1 MSDTTP
7 HFRPIDRSEHELLVV
22 DDNPVSRY
30 TTGRVLR
37 AAGFRIREAATGAEG
52 LEAADG
58 SISALVLDVHL
69 PDLDGFEVCRIL
81 RSRPESARTPVLHLT
96 ASRLSDEDKVRGLDA
111 GADAYLTHPV
121 EPAVLVAT
129 VHALVRARVAE
140 EAMRSSERKFRAIY
154 SRAPGGICLLDEDG
168 RFVDANPA
176 MLALLRRTADAVVG
190 HTIGEFAASPFAKEL
205 ARSSRPVE
213 LLSATPELP
222 LVDPEGNLIHLA
234 WAISSDV
241 EPGVSIAQVS
251 DISQRLQLER
261 QRLSLL
267 ESERDARST
276 AESMNRMKDDLIA
289 VLSHELR
296 TPLNAIIGWTHVLQL
311 RGGNEEVTRGLSAI
325 ERNARIQAR
334 MISDILDMSRLNT
347 GKMPLTIA
355 EVDPSEVVATAV
367 SSMQGAFEEGQLR
380 VTTVLPIHGR
390 HIAADGARLQQ
401 VVWNLLSNAI
411 KFSPPGGEVRVVL
424 RDVEDGVVLTV
435 SDQGTGIDPAFLPY
449 LFDRFTQSDVGSTR
463 QRGGL
468 GLGLAIV
475 KHLVEA
481 HGGSV
486 SAESEGLGK
495 GTTFEVQLPASG
507 VAQSSEEPE
516 STMASGEHAAIARG
530 ERLLEGLNLVVVDD
544 DPDACAML
552 QIILRDRGAQVRAAL
567 TYEGALALLQQAP
580 PDLLVSDIGMPGKDG
595 YDLIRAVRE
604 GEAGTERHLPA
615 IALTSF
621 AREKDQQQAI
631 ASGFD
636 AHCAKPVRPMQLIQQ
651 IVRLVAQH
659 ANDGEDGASV
669 AS

>member
-1 MSDTTP
+1 MSDASP
-7 HFRPIDRSEHELLVV
+7 HFRPIDRSEHELLLI

-37 AAGFRIREAATGAEG
+37 GAGFRIREAASGAEG
-52 LEAADG
+52 LERADG
-58 SISALVLDVHL
+58 SISAMVLDVHL
-69 PDLDGFEVCRIL
+69 PDLDGFEICRIM
-81 RSRPESARTPVLHLT
+81 RSRPVSARIPVLHLT
-96 ASRLSDEDKVRGLDA
+96 ASYVTDEDKVRGLDA

-129 VHALVRARVAE
+129 VQALVRARVAE

-176 MLALLRRTADAVVG
+176 MLALLRRDAHAVVG
-190 HTIGEFAASPFAKEL
+190 HTIGEFAASPFAEEL
-205 ARSSRPVE
+205 AQSSRPVE
-213 LLSATPELP
+213 LVSATPEMP
-222 LVDPEGNLIHLA
+222 LVDPEGNQIHLV

-251 DISQRLQLER
+251 DISERLQLER

-296 TPLNAIIGWTHVLQL
+296 TPLNAILGWTHVLQL
-311 RGGNEEVTRGLSAI
+311 RGGNEEAARGLAAI
-325 ERNARIQAR
+325 ERNARMQAR

-367 SSMQGAFEEGQLR
+367 SAMQGAFEESGLR
-380 VTTVLPIHGR
+380 VITDLPGDGR
-390 HIAADGARLQQ
+390 RIAADGARMQQ

-424 RDVEDGVVLTV
+424 RDVLDGVVLTV

-449 LFDRFTQSDVGSTR
+449 LFDRFTQSDAGSTR

-486 SAESEGLGK
+486 SATSEGVGK
-495 GTTFEVQLPASG
+495 GTTFEVRLPATG
-507 VAQSSEEPE
+507 VSQSSEELE
-516 STMASGEHAAIARG
+516 SVMASGEHAAIARG
-530 ERLLEGLNLVVVDD
+530 ERLLEGLDLVVVDD

-567 TYEGALALLQQAP
+567 TYEGALALLQQGPA
-580 PDLLVSDIGMPGKDG
+580 DVLVSDIGMPGKDG

-604 GEAGTERHLPA
+604 REGGTKQHLPA

-621 AREKDQQQAI
+621 AREKDQQQAL

-651 IVRLVAQH
+651 IVRLVALH
-659 ANDGEDGASV
+659 ANDGEDGGVV

>member
-1 MSDTTP
+1 MSSAIAP
-7 HFRPIDRSEHELLVV
+7 FHPIDRSQHELLVV

-37 AAGFRIREAATGAEG
+37 GAGFRIREAATGAEG
-52 LEAADG
+52 LLAVDPG
-58 SISALVLDVHL
+58 ISALVLDVHL
-69 PDLDGFEVCRIL
+69 PDVDGFEICRIL
-81 RSRPESARTPVLHLT
+81 RSRPDSARIPVLHLT
-96 ASRLSDEDKVRGLDA
+96 ASYVTDEDKVRGLDA

-129 VHALVRARVAE
+129 VQALVRARVAE

-154 SRAPGGICLLDEDG
+154 SRAPGGICLLDEAG

-176 MLALLRRTADAVVG
+176 MLRLLGRDADEVVG
-190 HTIGEFAASPFAKEL
+190 HTIDEFAAAPFAAEL
-205 ARSSRPVE
+205 ARAARPVD
-213 LLSATPELP
+213 LVSATPEMP
-222 LVDPEGNLIHLA
+222 LLDPDGNRIDLV

-251 DISQRLQLER
+251 DISERLQLER

-296 TPLNAIIGWTHVLQL
+296 TPLNAILGWTHVLQL
-311 RGGNEEVTRGLSAI
+311 RGGNDEAARGLAAI
-325 ERNARIQAR
+325 ERNARMQAR

-347 GKMPLTIA
+347 GKMPLAIA
-355 EVDPSEVVATAV
+355 DVDPAEVVATAV
-367 SSMQGAFEEGQLR
+367 AAMQVAFEEHSLR
-380 VTTVLPIHGR
+380 VVTELPEKGGR
-390 HIAADGARLQQ
+390 ISADSARLQQ

-411 KFSPPGGEVRVVL
+411 KFSSPGGEVRVTL
-424 RDVEDGVVLTV
+424 RNVEDGVVLTV
-435 SDQGTGIDPAFLPY
+435 SDQGEGIDPSFLPV

-481 HGGSV
+481 HGGTV
-486 SAESEGLGK
+486 SATSEGVGQ
-495 GTTFEVQLPASG
+495 GTTFEVRLPAAG
-507 VAQSSEEPE
+507 APPAEEEAE
-516 STMASGEHAAIARG
+516 SAMATGEHHAIARG
-530 ERLLEGLNLVVVDD
+530 ERVLEGLELVVVDD

-552 QIILRDRGAQVRAAL
+552 QIILRDRGAHVRAAL
-567 TYEGALALLQQAP
+567 TYEGALAQLDQAP
-580 PDLLVSDIGMPGKDG
+580 ADLLVSDIGMPGKDG

-604 GEAGTERHLPA
+604 REDGTDRHIPA

-621 AREKDQQQAI
+621 SREKDQQQAI

-636 AHCAKPVRPMQLIQQ
+636 AHCAKPLRPMQLIQL
-651 IVRLVAQH
+651 IGRLVAQH
-659 ANDGEDGASV
+659 PADGEDEGDADT
-669 AS
+669 